1 MFANPWKI
9 FISQYFRD
17 VSVKGKFVYP
27 VGTSFARAY
36 GSAECQRSKIVE
48 VPPIVLPMGICN
60 TNIIYRK
67 APSNFPVIT
76 NLELP
81 NFRKVKEISS
91 PNVSRGIIGDPSKPF
106 ARIEAARMIVIRKR
120 KMRKH
125 KLKKLRKRMKF
136 VFERIRMRREQRKEK
151 VFQGELMSMVRSA
164 EAFDPK
170 TYVSETIK
178 RATYTPKLED
188 VLPPRPTRRTFEK
201 PNIAFKMPL
210 LYKNSGS

>member
-1 MFANPWKI
+1 MLAFIYYITSILFSKI
-9 FISQYFRD
+9 LLFRQAF
-17 VSVKGKFVYP
+17 VLVPFFYLGKFVYP

-151 VFQGELMSMVRSA
+151 IFQVFHCSYVMTEYFPLCIYSSLLSA
-164 EAFDPK
+164 
-170 TYVSETIK
+170 
-178 RATYTPKLED
+178 
-188 VLPPRPTRRTFEK
+188 
-201 PNIAFKMPL
+201 
-210 LYKNSGS
+210 